1 MGVVLCPQSDI
12 RWKVFLLLYI
22 VDLSFL
28 RSHRDQLLIGVLM
41 VAQDWDSICTTEDV
55 LFDASVHIVWY
66 WLSFN
71 AQKGK

>member
-1 MGVVLCPQSDI
+1 MLHPQSDV

-41 VAQDWDSICTTEDV
+41 VAQDWDSICTTEDT
-55 LFDASVHIVWY
+55 LFGTLGCIVWY